1 MSIFS
6 DGVKAK
12 ARIRPITPKPTLNN
26 VDIMNKMYTHL
37 IQLHVLFIGAL
48 ECKTRPDSLMVL
60 PTGRLVL
67 SVGRVSAVVKTASP
81 LFIAVPQDGQNLL
94 FASNFAPQL
103 SQKLA
108 K

>member
-1 MSIFS
+1 
-6 DGVKAK
+6 
-12 ARIRPITPKPTLNN
+12 
-26 VDIMNKMYTHL
+26 MNKMYTHL
-37 IQLHVLFIGAL
+37 IQLHVLLIGAL